1 LLIKLRMI
9 ADDPK
14 GGEPKLLAKESHDV
28 LDEEMN

>member
-1 LLIKLRMI
+1 MI
-9 ADDPK
+9 ADDLADDPK